1 MVQVSKFQHSQ
12 TKSTGREQPA
22 TPFHRDRQGL
32 PRTLRDHVRSS
43 SALSAFKK
51 RLVAN
56 LSAKLQLSVAK
67 LSTKGIFS
75 LAKRDFLVANGRMA
89 ADFSSPADSLAT
101 ESCRLA
107 DRLATKHFFQGG
119 QRRCIIIY
127 AAERDR
133 ARCVAVFV
141 GPRCIGVGRSDP
153 VDHVCE

>member
-1 MVQVSKFQHSQ
+1 MVHADRFIPRFVKPKGLPVLPQNDDMNVLLVQVSKFQHSQ
-12 TKSTGREQPA
+12 TKSTGRERPA

-51 RLVAN
+51 RLAAN

-89 ADFSSPADSLAT
+89 ADFSSPGQLCVPGAIAPA
-101 ESCRLA
+101 SCM
-107 DRLATKHFFQGG
+107 H
-119 QRRCIIIY
+119 RRRHGP
-127 AAERDR
+127 EPNLEN
-133 ARCVAVFV
+133 VAV
-141 GPRCIGVGRSDP
+141 
-153 VDHVCE
+153 